1 MIYSKLLVLLVTVSV
16 LVASTAAHT
25 ASLAYSTLTLK
36 HVLRQLIVMTQQLAL
51 HRSYQ
56 RRRLFVTRTIK
67 GLMKR
72 EAGIRLFFDSLAK
85 IAQYLIHLTHTH
97 TAFFQPFPQ
106 NFLYFSQF
114 FNCICLLLY
123 CSLFLLDLFFVQPC
137 MFKIFVLKKFIYPRS
152 TLVPA
157 DIQTLIS
164 FLSTNHLHPLF
175 LSLSSLSLFQPRF
188 ANLIVQTISPN
199 NLPQTMLPALLM
211 QNSSQMILFLRYL

>member
-56 RRRLFVTRTIK
+56 RRRLIVTRTIK

-72 EAGIRLFFDSLAK
+72 EAGIRLFFDSLTK
-85 IAQYLIHLTHTH
+85 VAQYLIHLAHSH
-97 TAFFQPFPQ
+97 TAFFQPLPQ

-114 FNCICLLLY
+114 FNCIRLLLY
-123 CSLFLLDLFFVQPC
+123 CSLFLLDLFFV
-137 MFKIFVLKKFIYPRS
+137 
-152 TLVPA
+152 
-157 DIQTLIS
+157 
-164 FLSTNHLHPLF
+164 
-175 LSLSSLSLFQPRF
+175 
-188 ANLIVQTISPN
+188 
-199 NLPQTMLPALLM
+199 
-211 QNSSQMILFLRYL
+211 